1 VNRIK
6 QMRLAK
12 GLSLEALAREMGGLV
27 TKQALS
33 KYEKGLSKPSPTV
46 ASRLAAVLGVKTL
59 HLWTSPSISV
69 EFVAYRR
76 LSKLGKKEQAKIEAL
91 VGKSLEDRCRIQDR
105 LGLSDSF
112 DWIEKGPQI
121 RRLEEAESAAVVL
134 RDKWNL
140 GTDAISDLTSILE
153 NRLVHVMEF
162 ESARE
167 FDGIS
172 AKARNEK
179 GAILAAAVTTRKA
192 ISGDRQRM
200 NLAHELGHLI
210 LRFKT
215 GIDEEAM
222 AFRFAGAFLLPA
234 GTLRREIGERRTNLQ
249 LTELFAL
256 KRKFGISLQALL
268 RRLSDLG
275 IIAPTSYRSWM
286 IEIGK
291 KGWRKEEPEP
301 IAPEKPTWLERMLT
315 RALAEGVIAPT
326 EVKNMGGPNAD
337 EIADIVPKNRA
348 AFLRLPIKQRRRILE
363 VQARQARKYYMTK
376 SAENDLESG
385 EIDDYESN

>member
-46 ASRLAAVLGVKTL
+46 ASRLAAVLGVKAL

-76 LSKLGKKEQAKIEAL
+76 QGKLGKKEQVKIEAL

-105 LGLSDSF
+105 LGFSDSF
-112 DWIEKGPQI
+112 DWMEKGPQI
-121 RRLEEAESAAVVL
+121 RRLEEAESAAVAL

-162 ESARE
+162 DSARE

-210 LRFKT
+210 LRFNAR
-215 GIDEEAM
+215 IDEEAM
-222 AFRFAGAFLLPA
+222 AFRFAGAFLIPA
-234 GTLRREIGERRTNLQ
+234 ETLRREIGERRTNLQ
-249 LTELFAL
+249 LMELFAL

-275 IIAPTSYRSWM
+275 IIAPTAYKSWM
-286 IEIGK
+286 IEIWK
-291 KGWRKEEPEP
+291 RGWRKEEPEP

-315 RALAEGVIAPT
+315 RALAEGVINSA
-326 EVKNMGGPNAD
+326 EVKSMGGSFAC
-337 EIADIVPKNRA
+337 EIADTVPRNRA
-348 AFLRLPIKQRRRILE
+348 AFLRLPMEQRRRMLE
-363 VQARQARKYYMTK
+363 TQAQQARKYYLAK

-385 EIDDYESN
+385 EIDDHESN